1 MYVHLTNTQVIIG
14 SFALILII
22 TFALAAFLDKR
33 WRTALPHR
41 HFDSNQKLDS
51 IRQSSS
57 RDDKVGPS
65 NLYTRYADLSA
76 RGLAPLSN
84 VLLSEARNS
93 RISQGI
99 DNDLRDGRFF
109 S

>member
-76 RGLAPLSN
+76 RGLGTA
-84 VLLSEARNS
+84 EQ
-93 RISQGI
+93 RITFRGEKQQNLAG
-99 DNDLRDGRFF
+99 D
-109 S
+109 